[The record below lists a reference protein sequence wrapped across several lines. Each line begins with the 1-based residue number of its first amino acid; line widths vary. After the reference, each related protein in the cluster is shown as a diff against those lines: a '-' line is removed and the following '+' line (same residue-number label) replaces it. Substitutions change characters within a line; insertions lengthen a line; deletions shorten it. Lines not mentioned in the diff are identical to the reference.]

1 MKVFVA
7 GASGAI
13 GRPLVTALAAAKHE
27 VVGMTSRSKGVKLL
41 RERGAEGVLLN
52 ALDAGAVS
60 AAMARIRPDAI
71 LDELTSLPGA
81 IPPRRCGRP
90 LRATAP
96 TVLIQPM
103 AGDDVASALVEI
115 ATASPVNQT
124 VEIGG
129 PEQFRLDE
137 LARRD
142 LTALHDSREVITDPQ
157 AGYYGIRVGERTLV
171 PGTGALL
178 GKTRF
183 EDWLVEAAKPLGK
196 AGR

>member
-71 LDELTSLPGA
+71 IDELTSLPRRYTPEEMRKAAPRDRAYRADPADGR
-81 IPPRRCGRP
+81 RRCGEC
-90 LRATAP
+90 
-96 TVLIQPM
+96 
-103 AGDDVASALVEI
+103 AG
-115 ATASPVNQT
+115 
-124 VEIGG
+124 
-129 PEQFRLDE
+129 
-137 LARRD
+137 
-142 LTALHDSREVITDPQ
+142 
-157 AGYYGIRVGERTLV
+157 
-171 PGTGALL
+171 
-178 GKTRF
+178 
-183 EDWLVEAAKPLGK
+183 
-196 AGR
+196 